1 MFINRSLLK
10 AANINFLS
18 NIDKLEL
25 LAFARQKTAEF
36 NSDPTL
42 FCGIKEKK
50 FNGFESNN
58 SLKVWNGNTLK
69 ELDRE
74 SPLIKILT
82 QNQENSLLIYPSCIQ
97 EDISTKI
104 IHLKE
109 NSKCD

>member
-1 MFINRSLLK
+1 MNRKLLK

-25 LAFARQKTAEF
+25 LAFAREKTHKF
-36 NSDPTL
+36 NFDPTL

-69 ELDRE
+69 ELDTE
-74 SPLIKILT
+74 SALIKILI
-82 QNQENSLLIYPSCIQ
+82 QNQENSLLIYPACIQ
-97 EDISTKI
+97 EEISKEI
-104 IHLKE
+104 INLKE
-109 NSKCD
+109 RI

>member
-1 MFINRSLLK
+1 MFMNRNLLK

-18 NIDKLEL
+18 NIEKLEL
-25 LAFARQKTAEF
+25 LAFTRQKVAKF
-36 NSDPTL
+36 DFDPTL

-69 ELDRE
+69 ELDKE
-74 SPLIKILT
+74 SALIKILI

-97 EDISTKI
+97 KDISEEI
-104 IHLKE
+104 INLKE
-109 NSKCD
+109 KI

>member
-1 MFINRSLLK
+1 MFVNRNLLK
-10 AANINFLS
+10 AANIKFLS
-18 NIDKLEL
+18 NIDKLKL
-25 LAFARQKTAEF
+25 LAFARQKTAKF

-50 FNGFESNN
+50 FNGFESSN

-74 SPLIKILT
+74 SALIQILT

-97 EDISTKI
+97 DDISTKI
-104 IHLKE
+104 INLKE